1 MKDETASDLAVF
13 GAPAE
18 IVAALEA
25 KQNDGNFEVWEENA
39 ETFGMFL
46 KLQTQWNVIQGG
58 FVGLN
63 YQSVE
68 FLVKIHNIADPAAF
82 MDDLQAMEM
91 AALRVLNKR
100 ED

>member
-1 MKDETASDLAVF
+1 M
-13 GAPAE
+13 
-18 IVAALEA
+18 VAAAEA
-25 KQNDGNFEVWEENA
+25 RGTDGFEIWEENA

-46 KLQTQWNVIQGG
+46 KLQTQWNVMQGG

-68 FLVKIHNIADPAAF
+68 FLVKIHGIADVVAF

-91 AALRVLNKR
+91 AALGVLNKR
-100 ED
+100 KD